1 MSAAAPFPLA
11 AFAPFAGQ
19 RIAVVGLGRAGL
31 PAARRL
37 VDWGAEILCW
47 DDGEA
52 ARDAALAAG
61 LPVGDPCAKAGF
73 RFDALLLSPGIPHTL
88 PAPHPA
94 AARAREAG
102 VPVLCDAELLFRA
115 VRAQKQEQ
123 GGSRARFIG
132 ITGTNGKSTTTALL
146 HHLLVQAGRVAE
158 VGGNLGPAAL
168 GLPLLGDEGCYV
180 LEMSS
185 YMLERTAALRF
196 DAAVLLNL
204 SPDHLD
210 RHGGMAGYAAAKA
223 HVFDHQDARD
233 LAVIGMDDA
242 DTAAFAQG
250 HAARVVP
257 ISGLAPQPGG
267 VWAEG
272 RLLRD
277 EAGVIADLDAAPA
290 LPGSH
295 NAQNAAAAA
304 AVALFMG
311 LSHAEIA
318 AGLASFPGLPHRQE
332 RVGARGGIAFV
343 NDSKA
348 TNADSTARALSSY
361 DRVVWIGGGVP
372 KAGGIDSLA
381 PLFPRIAEAVLIGQ
395 SAQDFAATLAAH
407 RVPVRVAGT
416 LAAAV
421 PAARDAA
428 RRHGVGTVLLS
439 PACASFDQFTGF
451 DARGDA
457 FRALVA
463 ALPEDV

>member
-1 MSAAAPFPLA
+1 MSLPAPSPAAI
-11 AFAPFAGQ
+11 FAPFAGQ

-31 PAARRL
+31 PSARRL
-37 VDWGAEILCW
+37 MGWGAEILCW
-47 DDGEA
+47 DDGAA
-52 ARDAALAAG
+52 ARNAAEAAG
-61 LPVGDPCAKAGF
+61 LPVGDPCAAAGF

-88 PAPHPA
+88 PKPHPA
-94 AARAREAG
+94 AARAQAAG

-115 VRAQKQEQ
+115 VRAS
-123 GGSRARFIG
+123 GSHARFLG
-132 ITGTNGKSTTTALL
+132 VTGTNGKSTTTALL
-146 HHLLVQAGRVAE
+146 HHLLLRAGRVAE

-168 GLPLLGDEGCYV
+168 GLPLLSDDGAYV

-185 YMLERTAALRF
+185 YMLERTDALHF
-196 DAAVLLNL
+196 DAAILLNL

-210 RHGGMAGYAAAKA
+210 RHGGMEGYAAAKA
-223 HVFDHQDARD
+223 HIFGHQGADD

-242 DTAAFAQG
+242 ETAAFAQG
-250 HAARVVP
+250 RAARVAP

-272 RLLRD
+272 RTLRD
-277 EAGVIADLDAAPA
+277 ASGPIADLDAAPA

-304 AVALFMG
+304 AVALFLG
-311 LSHAEIA
+311 LSRTEIA
-318 AGLASFPGLPHRQE
+318 TGLASFPGLPHRQE
-332 RVGARGGIAFV
+332 RVGTRGGIAFV

-348 TNADSTARALSSY
+348 TNADSAARALASY
-361 DRVVWIGGGVP
+361 GRVVWIGGGVP
-372 KAGGIDSLA
+372 KAGGIGSLA

-395 SAQDFAATLAAH
+395 SAEDFAATLTAH
-407 RVPVRVAGT
+407 GVPVQVAGT

-428 RRHGVGTVLLS
+428 RRQGVGTVLLS

-463 ALPEDV
+463 AMPEDV